1 MNPQNDS
8 INQENQQNATP
19 INLGNRKMIG
29 VWLALIGGF
38 VIIILLVA
46 LLFYKPSTE
55 ETNIIQE
62 NIQQEQITPADENID
77 QEVENVNLGDLE
89 SDFQEIEEDI
99 DQL

>member
-77 QEVENVNLGDLE
+77 QEVENVDLGDLE

-99 DQL
+99 DRL